1 MALKEFRPLT
11 PAQRFKS
18 LPAFDEITKWRPEKS
33 LLQPK
38 KRSGGRN
45 NRGRLT
51 SRHIGGGHKQKYRK
65 VDFKRRKYGVAAEVI
80 GIEYDPNRS
89 ARIALIKYADGEL
102 SYILAPSGLK
112 IGATV
117 NAGKDVAPDLGN
129 SLPLRA
135 IPLGTN
141 VHNIELTPGR
151 GGQVARSAGQQ
162 ATLTALEAGYALV
175 KMPSGEI
182 RRIHESCFATIGQ
195 VGNVD
200 HMNVSSGKA
209 GRTRWQ
215 GRRPHVRGMVMNPI
229 DHPMGGGQGKS
240 KGGGGRHHPV
250 SPWGQLAKGFK
261 TRAKHKPSDR
271 FILERGQKKNKFMGR
286 SLKKGPFVE
295 PHLLEKIDK
304 MNSSGVKKPVK
315 TWSRRSMVTP
325 DFVGHTF
332 LVHNGKIFQSVFVT
346 ENMVGHKLGEFS
358 PTRIFKK
365 HGSHTAKVTK

>member
-1 MALKEFRPLT
+1 MALKNFRPLT
-11 PAQRFKS
+11 PVLRFKS
-18 LPAFDEITKWRPEKS
+18 LPAFDEITKHKPEKS
-33 LLQPK
+33 LLEVK

-45 NRGRLT
+45 AFGRLT

-65 VDFKRRKYGVAAEVI
+65 VDFKRIKRGVAAEVI

-102 SYILAPSGLK
+102 SYILAPDGLAV
-112 IGATV
+112 GASV
-117 NAGKDVAPDLGN
+117 VAGDNVAPDLGN
-129 SLPLRA
+129 ALPLRS

-141 VHNIELTPGR
+141 IHNIEINPGR
-151 GGQVARSAGQQ
+151 GGQIARSAGQQ
-162 ATLTALEAGYALV
+162 ATLNNREAGYALV
-175 KMPSGEI
+175 KLPSGEI
-182 RRIHESCFATIGQ
+182 RRIHEEAYATIGQ

-200 HMNVSSGKA
+200 HMNVASGKA

-271 FILERGQKKNKFMGR
+271 FIMERRKSKKK
-286 SLKKGPFVE
+286 S
-295 PHLLEKIDK
+295 
-304 MNSSGVKKPVK
+304 
-315 TWSRRSMVTP
+315 
-325 DFVGHTF
+325 
-332 LVHNGKIFQSVFVT
+332 
-346 ENMVGHKLGEFS
+346 
-358 PTRIFKK
+358 
-365 HGSHTAKVTK
+365 

>member
-11 PAQRFKS
+11 PTLRFKS
-18 LPAFDEITKWRPEKS
+18 LPAFDEITKWRPERR
-33 LLQPK
+33 LVEPK

-65 VDFKRRKYGVAAEVI
+65 VDFKRRKHGVAAEVI

-89 ARIALIKYADGEL
+89 ARIALIKYTDGEM
-102 SYILAPSGLK
+102 SYILAPNGLGVGARVMSGDD
-112 IGATV
+112 AT
-117 NAGKDVAPDLGN
+117 PELGN
-129 SLPLRA
+129 ALPLRA

-151 GGQVARSAGQQ
+151 GGQIARSAGQQ
-162 ATLTALEAGYALV
+162 AILNNLEGGYALV

-182 RRIHESCFATIGQ
+182 RRIHEHAYATIGQ

-200 HMNVSSGKA
+200 HMNVASGKA
-209 GRTRWQ
+209 GRTRWR
-215 GRRPHVRGMVMNPI
+215 GRRPHVRGMSMNTI
-229 DHPMGGGQGKS
+229 DHPMRGGQGKS

-271 FILERGQKKNKFMGR
+271 FIMQDRRKK
-286 SLKKGPFVE
+286 
-295 PHLLEKIDK
+295 
-304 MNSSGVKKPVK
+304 
-315 TWSRRSMVTP
+315 
-325 DFVGHTF
+325 
-332 LVHNGKIFQSVFVT
+332 
-346 ENMVGHKLGEFS
+346 
-358 PTRIFKK
+358 
-365 HGSHTAKVTK
+365 